1 MHKLS
6 LRAAWLPAFFCAVA
20 AADPRLINAYVINEG
35 SASLSIVDTP
45 TEKVTATV
53 QVGERPRGL
62 AVTREGELV
71 YLGLEDGTLVERDMF
86 SREESGRAKLG
97 GIPTSIDL
105 SPDAKM
111 VAAAIQSSAEVVLVE
126 LATMRIAKKIPVR
139 GGKRPE
145 NAVFSPD
152 GRWIYVSAEESPALD
167 IIDVRQGTV
176 ASSITVGPRLR
187 GIAFTADG
195 SRAYVAA
202 EQDREVAVID
212 NSRHALL
219 ARVKTPGAP
228 FGVAVHPDGKRVFVS
243 APVTGKVHVLDTG
256 SNTIVAELDACNGAS
271 RMALT
276 PDGSKLYVTCG
287 PANEVAVIDTR
298 TSARLARVPVGV
310 TPAHI
315 AIRDANT
322 QDEDAER
329 FERRGKPKPP

>member
-1 MHKLS
+1 MPKLS
-6 LRAAWLPAFFCAVA
+6 LWAAWLPAFFCAAA
-20 AADPRLINAYVINEG
+20 AADPVINAYVLNEG
-35 SASLSIVDTP
+35 SASISIVDTL
-45 TEKVTATV
+45 TEKVSAPAK
-53 QVGERPRGL
+53 VGNRPRGF
-62 AVTREGELV
+62 AVSREGERI
-71 YLGLEDGTLVERDMF
+71 YISLEDGTLIERDMYE
-86 SREESGRAKLG
+86 REESARAMLGRL
-97 GIPTSIDL
+97 PYSIDL
-105 SPDAKM
+105 SPDGKLL
-111 VAAAIQSSAEVVLVE
+111 AAAIQSSAEVVLLD
-126 LATMRIAKKIPVR
+126 LATMQIAKKIPVT

-152 GRWIYVSAEESPALD
+152 GRWIYVSAEDSPALD
-167 IIDVRQGTV
+167 VIDVRQGAV
-176 ASSITVGPRLR
+176 ARSITVGPRLR

-202 EQDREVAVID
+202 EQDREVAVVD
-212 NSRHALL
+212 VLRHAVL
-219 ARVKTPGAP
+219 ARVKTASAP
-228 FGVAVHPDGKRVFVS
+228 FGVALHPDGKRVFVS
-243 APVTGKVHVLDTG
+243 APGAGKVHVLDTG
-256 SNTIVAELDACNGAS
+256 SNTIVAEFDACNGAS